1 MSNVMKLR
9 PSVPDPEGTT
19 SRLQEL
25 VTAADGVDLRDGVL
39 IAIDGNGVIHGFITS
54 ESWYSIINLALDVVK
69 ARILAQ
75 VGQPVGFA
83 EDAE

>member
-9 PSVPDPEGTT
+9 PTVPDPEGTT

-25 VTAADGVDLRDGVL
+25 VTAAEQVDLRDGVL
-39 IAIDGNGVIHGFITS
+39 IAIDGEGVIHGFVTS

-69 ARILAQ
+69 SRILAQ